1 MIEQTKFTS
10 KHPLVKLAIKS
21 YKRDLKEM
29 IESVKPNS
37 LLDVGCG
44 EGIISSFILS
54 QFSPKIRMVGV
65 DLEWDMLLGGS
76 KVLPVVWASVHNL
89 PFKGESFDL
98 VTCLEVLE
106 HIDTPG
112 NGLLELARVGQ
123 HAIISVPNDI
133 LMRAGNISRGKY
145 LPNLGNFYGHVNHW
159 NYFSFQKLL
168 RGYFDVID
176 MRITGLV
183 WFIALV
189 KPRSRENSNRNCR

>member
-1 MIEQTKFTS
+1 
-10 KHPLVKLAIKS
+10 
-21 YKRDLKEM
+21 
-29 IESVKPNS
+29 
-37 LLDVGCG
+37 
-44 EGIISSFILS
+44 
-54 QFSPKIRMVGV
+54 
-65 DLEWDMLLGGS
+65 MLLGGS

-89 PFKGESFDL
+89 PFKDESFDL

-145 LPNLGNFYGHVNHW
+145 LRNLGNFWGHVNHW
-159 NYFSFQKLL
+159 NYLSFKGMLHE
-168 RGYFDVID
+168 YFDILD
-176 MRITGLV
+176 MRISGFV